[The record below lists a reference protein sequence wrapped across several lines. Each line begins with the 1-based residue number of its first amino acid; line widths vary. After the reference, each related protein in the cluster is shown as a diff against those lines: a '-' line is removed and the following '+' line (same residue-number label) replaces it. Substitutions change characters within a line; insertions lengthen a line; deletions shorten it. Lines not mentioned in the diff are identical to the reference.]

1 MSETGRS
8 VHIRLSQEC
17 HERIQVM
24 ADLNGKT
31 IADIAEALIDEAV
44 MGRFHAVKVA
54 AERIVRLG
62 IAGKAGE

>member
-1 MSETGRS
+1 
-8 VHIRLSQEC
+8 
-17 HERIQVM
+17 M